1 MIVGHPHKAPDKV
14 STKFEIEKL
23 SICAN
28 GTIVLNFRFIFAKVK
43 KKMRKYIYIAVA
55 SLAVALGFL
64 GMFLP
69 ILPTTPF
76 LLLAIWLYMRSSR
89 KGVKMILSN
98 KRLSPYVHSYFS
110 RRGIPLCQLK
120 RILLTLWLT
129 LGVAMAI
136 FHSRILV
143 IAILTAVGIG
153 VTMHLFLKR
162 EKTNK

>member
-1 MIVGHPHKAPDKV
+1 
-14 STKFEIEKL
+14 
-23 SICAN
+23 
-28 GTIVLNFRFIFAKVK
+28 
-43 KKMRKYIYIAVA
+43 MRKYIYITIA
-55 SLAVALGFL
+55 SLSVALGFL

-76 LLLAIWLYMRSSR
+76 LLLAIWLYMRSSK

-98 KRLSPYVHSYFS
+98 RRLSPYVYSYFS
-110 RRGIPLCQLK
+110 RRGIPLHQLK

-136 FHSRILV
+136 FHSRPSV
-143 IAILTAVGIG
+143 VAILTAVGIG
-153 VTMHLFLKR
+153 VTVHLYVRR

>member
-1 MIVGHPHKAPDKV
+1 
-14 STKFEIEKL
+14 
-23 SICAN
+23 
-28 GTIVLNFRFIFAKVK
+28 
-43 KKMRKYIYIAVA
+43 MRKYIYIAIA
-55 SLAVALGFL
+55 SLSVALGFL

-76 LLLAIWLYMRSSR
+76 LLLAIWLYMRSSK

-98 KRLSPYVHSYFS
+98 RRLSPYVYSYFS
-110 RRGIPLCQLK
+110 RRGIPLNQLK

-136 FHSRILV
+136 FHSRPSV
-143 IAILTAVGIG
+143 VAILTAVGIG
-153 VTMHLFLKR
+153 VTVHLYVKR